1 MAIFSRIKNLLTG
14 SLNDA
19 LDAVENPEV
28 VVNQMIRDME
38 AGIGE
43 ARSNLTQNLVTL
55 KLTTAKKGKMKAE
68 IVQWEANANAAVSQN
83 RDDLAKKAL
92 AKKMELQGLG
102 KILSEEVE
110 TLTTLMEKAKVD
122 LSQLEDRVQEARI
135 KRDTLITKHRA
146 AQQQKKAMDVSG
158 KFGSRAEDIISGF
171 SSFEEKID
179 RESAELEAAFE
190 VHHQEGEE
198 VSLETFS

>member
-14 SLNDA
+14 TLNDA

-43 ARSNLTQNLVTL
+43 ARSNLTQNLASL
-55 KLTTAKKGKMKAE
+55 KLTTAKRGKMEAE
-68 IVQWEANANAAVSQN
+68 IAQWDANANAAVSQN

-92 AKKMELQGLG
+92 GKKLELQGLE
-102 KILSEEVE
+102 KMLSDEVE
-110 TLTTLMEKAKVD
+110 TLTTLMEKSKVD

-135 KRDTLITKHRA
+135 
-146 AQQQKKAMDVSG
+146 
-158 KFGSRAEDIISGF
+158 
-171 SSFEEKID
+171 
-179 RESAELEAAFE
+179 
-190 VHHQEGEE
+190 
-198 VSLETFS
+198 